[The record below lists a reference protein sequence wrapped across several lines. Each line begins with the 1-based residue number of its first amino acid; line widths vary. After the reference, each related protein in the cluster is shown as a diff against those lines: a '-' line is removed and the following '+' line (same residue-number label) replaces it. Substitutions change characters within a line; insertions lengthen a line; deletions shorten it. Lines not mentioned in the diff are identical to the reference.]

1 MFALFGVSM
10 KLTIH
15 QALQSEPCP
24 SAADVSCHIQADLVS
39 LVSVSLIQLVIL
51 NRK

>member
-10 KLTIH
+10 KLTI
-15 QALQSEPCP
+15 EPCP